1 MRSAPPSRRIAALEA
16 EIEQLQAE
24 IKALKR
30 ELAGRPAVT
39 KNPVNRSWGRGVAI
53 ASCGETERRQTT
65 HEVRGVTATARPRE
79 SAYWLL
85 RIESDLFVLPGIMPF
100 ARIGIK
106 LEPRI
111 TLP

>member
-39 KNPVNRSWGRGVAI
+39 KNPEIVAPRLGPVDGVVSRGGAISVTGRKRGRPPK
-53 ASCGETERRQTT
+53 GEALSGADRLRRF
-65 HEVRGVTATARPRE
+65 RAKRKAAR
-79 SAYWLL
+79 
-85 RIESDLFVLPGIMPF
+85 
-100 ARIGIK
+100 
-106 LEPRI
+106 
-111 TLP
+111 